1 MGWVRRIIPPGWLLL
16 ALLSQWG
23 LHRWLPIAP
32 LLPPPVSWCGIAFL
46 GAGIGLAFSGASAF
60 RRART
65 PIIPFERSTALVT
78 GGVYG
83 YTRNPMY
90 LGLVLVV
97 AGTALLLGTIGALVP
112 LPLFVW
118 ILQGGYIRPEERLL
132 TETFGRQYLQYT
144 ERVRRWL

>member
-1 MGWVRRIIPPGWLLL
+1 MGWARRIIPPGWLLL

-23 LHRWLPIAP
+23 LHHWLPIAQVLRPP
-32 LLPPPVSWCGIAFL
+32 LSGCGTVFL
-46 GAGIGLAFSGASAF
+46 GAGIGLAFSGVSAF

-65 PIIPFERSTALVT
+65 SVIPFERSTALVT
-78 GGVYG
+78 GGVYR

-90 LGLVLVV
+90 LGLALIV
-97 AGTALLLGTIGALVP
+97 AGTALLLGSVGALVP

-118 ILQGGYIRPEERLL
+118 ILQAGYIRAEERFL
-132 TETFGRQYLQYT
+132 TGIFGSEYLQYT

>member
-16 ALLSQWG
+16 ALLSQG
-23 LHRWLPIAP
+23 ALQRWLPVAP
-32 LLPPPVSWCGIAFL
+32 LLRPPLSWCGIALL
-46 GAGIGLAFSGASAF
+46 GAGIGLAFSGARAF

-65 PIIPFERSTALVT
+65 PIIPFERSTVLVT

-90 LGLVLVV
+90 LGLVLIVT
-97 AGTALLLGTIGALVP
+97 GMALLLGTIGAFVP

-118 ILQGGYIRPEERLL
+118 ILHGGYIRPEERLL
-132 TETFGRQYLQYT
+132 TETFGREYLQYT